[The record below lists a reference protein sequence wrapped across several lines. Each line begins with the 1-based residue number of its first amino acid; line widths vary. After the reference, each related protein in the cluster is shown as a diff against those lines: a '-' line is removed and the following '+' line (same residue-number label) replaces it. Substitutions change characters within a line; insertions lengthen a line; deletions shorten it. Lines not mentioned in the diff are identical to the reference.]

1 MGSADR
7 WVIPLS
13 ESATVSE
20 QLVGGK
26 ARTLGGLLRDGWQV
40 PSGVV
45 VSTLAYDHFRRE
57 CDLERRVRMEL
68 GRKRMDAMRWEE
80 LWDTALRLRHMFLAA
95 EMPDDL
101 AEAIAS
107 SAAGLGDVDLVVRSS
122 APGEDGGNTS
132 FAGLHESIVGIRGR
146 AALLDA
152 VRTVWSSLWS
162 DAALLYRRELGLD
175 TVQSSMAV
183 LIQPLVTEDT
193 SGVAFARDPREP
205 NRPVMVFE
213 AVPGLC
219 KQLVDGAV
227 DPDRWVVDRDTGQ
240 VVETRHGERPEV
252 RGPLLTADEIAVL
265 HRTVK
270 DLEEHLGWPPDTEW
284 TGRGDAL
291 TVLQARPITRPRP
304 PASAEADDR
313 RPWYLTLRLGADRL
327 RHLCRRVSE
336 ELIPQ
341 LAALGASL
349 AAEPLDDIDDDGL
362 ANALRHRHD
371 LLEHWRRVYAEDF
384 IPFAHGVRRLGT
396 YYNDAVRPDDPY
408 EFVALLSSENRLAQ
422 RRNDELQRLA
432 AMLRDD
438 TGLRTAV
445 ARLSGED
452 LDRTALLDALA
463 TTPGADALR
472 RGLDQLTREDFDI
485 TYAGRRLAD
494 QTTTLLG
501 LVTQMAAMPAP
512 GRDREAGRSI
522 ARELERKLR
531 EAVGPDRHREA
542 EEVLATARLSW
553 RLRDDDN
560 LLIGRLESQLLRVV
574 EMAVVRLRSKGCLN
588 GSTPPSLEH
597 ALRLA
602 EALEA
607 GSDQPVSLPA
617 LQALEAPRAPTEPG
631 VSARQLTGQ
640 PGAPGLASGPACCI
654 RNLADMNRFRAG
666 DVLVCDAIDPS
677 MTHLVPLASA
687 VVEGRGGMLIHGVI
701 IAREL
706 GLPCVNGLPG
716 LLHRIRDG
724 DRLTVDGF
732 LGIVAVGR
740 ADFALELGAPPDE
753 EAR

>member
-1 MGSADR
+1 
-7 WVIPLS
+7 
-13 ESATVSE
+13 
-20 QLVGGK
+20 
-26 ARTLGGLLRDGWQV
+26 
-40 PSGVV
+40 
-45 VSTLAYDHFRRE
+45 
-57 CDLERRVRMEL
+57 
-68 GRKRMDAMRWEE
+68 MRWEE
-80 LWDTALRLRHMFLAA
+80 LWDAALRLRHTFLAA

-101 AEAIAS
+101 ADAITS
-107 SAAGLGDVDLVVRSS
+107 SVAGLGDVDLVVRSS
-122 APGEDGGNTS
+122 APGEDGGDTS
-132 FAGLHESIVGIRGR
+132 FAGLHESIVGVRGR

-175 TVQSSMAV
+175 PARSSMAV

-193 SGVAFARDPREP
+193 SGVAFARDPREA
-205 NRPVMVFE
+205 NRPVMVIE

-240 VVETRHGERPEV
+240 VVETRHGERPEGQ
-252 RGPLLTADEIAVL
+252 GPLLTADELAVL

-270 DLEEHLGWPPDTEW
+270 DLEDHLGWPPDMEW

-327 RHLCRRVSE
+327 RRLCRRVSE
-336 ELIPQ
+336 ELIPE

-349 AAEPLDDIDDDGL
+349 AAEPLDDIDDDTL

-371 LLEHWRRVYAEDF
+371 LLERWRRVYAEDF
-384 IPFAHGVRRLGT
+384 IPFAHGVRRLGV

-408 EFVALLSSENRLAQ
+408 EFVALLSSEDRLAR
-422 RRNDELQRLA
+422 RRNDELQLLA
-432 AMLRDD
+432 TMLRDD
-438 TGLRTAV
+438 PKLRTTV
-445 ARLSGED
+445 ARLSSDD
-452 LDRTALLDALA
+452 LDRAALLDALA
-463 TTPGADALR
+463 AIPGADALR
-472 RGLDQLTREDFDI
+472 RGLDQLTRDDFDI
-485 TYAGRRLAD
+485 TYDGRRLAD
-494 QTTTLLG
+494 QATTLLG
-501 LVTQMAAMPAP
+501 LVIQMAAMPP
-512 GRDREAGRSI
+512 PSGDRDAGRAI
-522 ARELERKLR
+522 AGELERKLR
-531 EAVGPDRHREA
+531 EAVGPDRDLEA

-560 LLIGRLESQLLRVV
+560 LLIGRLESQLLRAV
-574 EMAVVRLRSKGCLN
+574 EVAIARLRAN
-588 GSTPPSLEH
+588 GRLTGDTSPSLEH
-597 ALRLA
+597 ALPLA
-602 EALEA
+602 DALEA
-607 GSDQPVSLPA
+607 GSGQPVSLPA
-617 LQALEAPRAPTEPG
+617 TQTREAPRATTEPG

-654 RNLADMNRFRAG
+654 RNAADLNRFRAG
-666 DVLVCDAIDPS
+666 DVLVCDAIEPS

-706 GLPCVNGLPG
+706 GLPCVNGIPG
-716 LLHRIRDG
+716 LLDRVRDG

>member
-1 MGSADR
+1 M
-7 WVIPLS
+7 IPLS
-13 ESATVSE
+13 ESATVGE
-20 QLVGGK
+20 ELVGGK
-26 ARTLGGLLRDGWQV
+26 ARTLGGLLRDGWRV
-40 PSGVV
+40 PPGIV
-45 VSTLAYDHFRRE
+45 VSTLAYDRFRRAG
-57 CDLERRVRMEL
+57 DLERQVRMEL
-68 GRKRMDAMRWEE
+68 GRKPMDGMRWEE
-80 LWDTALRLRHMFLAA
+80 LWDAALRLRHTFLAA

-101 AEAIAS
+101 ADAITS
-107 SAAGLGDVDLVVRSS
+107 SVAGLGDVDLVVRSS
-122 APGEDGGNTS
+122 APGEDGGDTS
-132 FAGLHESIVGIRGR
+132 FAGLHESIVGVRGR

-175 TVQSSMAV
+175 PARSSMAV

-193 SGVAFARDPREP
+193 SGVAFARDPREA
-205 NRPVMVFE
+205 NRPVMVIE

-240 VVETRHGERPEV
+240 VVETRHGERPEG
-252 RGPLLTADEIAVL
+252 RGPLLTADELADL
-265 HRTVK
+265 HRTVA
-270 DLEEHLGWPPDTEW
+270 DLEDHLGWPPDVEW
-284 TGRGDAL
+284 TGRGGAL

-327 RHLCRRVSE
+327 RRLCHRVSE
-336 ELIPQ
+336 ELIPE

-349 AAEPLDDIDDDGL
+349 AAEPLDDIDDDAL
-362 ANALRHRHD
+362 ANALRQRHD
-371 LLEHWRRVYAEDF
+371 LLERWRRVYAEDF
-384 IPFAHGVRRLGT
+384 IPFAHGVRRLGV

-422 RRNDELQRLA
+422 RRNDELQLLA
-432 AMLRDD
+432 TMLRNDAE
-438 TGLRTAV
+438 LRTAV
-445 ARLSGED
+445 ARLSSDD
-452 LDRTALLDALA
+452 LDRAALLDALA
-463 TTPGADALR
+463 ATPGADALR
-472 RGLDQLTREDFDI
+472 RGLDQLTRDDFDI
-485 TYAGRRLAD
+485 TYEGRRLAD
-494 QTTTLLG
+494 QATTLLG
-501 LVTQMAAMPAP
+501 LVTQLATMPAP
-512 GRDREAGRSI
+512 SGDRDAGRAI

-531 EAVGPDRHREA
+531 EAVGPDRELEA

-560 LLIGRLESQLLRVV
+560 LLLGRVESQLLR
-574 EMAVVRLRSKGCLN
+574 AVQVAIARLRAN
-588 GSTPPSLEH
+588 GRLSGDRSPSPEL
-597 ALRLA
+597 ALPLA
-602 EALEA
+602 NALAA
-607 GSDQPVSLPA
+607 GSDQPVSLP
-617 LQALEAPRAPTEPG
+617 PRQTREVPPAPTEPG

-654 RNLADMNRFRAG
+654 RNAADLDRFRAG
-666 DVLVCDAIDPS
+666 DVLICDAIDPS

-706 GLPCVNGLPG
+706 GLACVNGIPG
-716 LLHRIRDG
+716 ILDRVRDG

-740 ADFALELGAPPDE
+740 ADFALELGAPTDE